1 MPADFEI
8 SEETRDGVNVVAI
21 RGELVLDTAPQIRE
35 PLERAAEDTANPLVV
50 DLSECVFMDSIGLAM
65 LLHGA
70 KPLQDGGSSVAL
82 VANGEVRRLLR
93 LTAIDQTLP
102 AYDSF
107 ADAVAAVRSSD
118 GAES

>member
-1 MPADFEI
+1 MATDFQITEDA
-8 SEETRDGVNVVAI
+8 RDGVNVVAI
-21 RGELVLDTAPQIRE
+21 QGELVLDTAPGIRE
-35 PLERAAEDTANPLVV
+35 PLERAALDSKHPLVV
-50 DLSECVFMDSIGLAM
+50 DLTECVFMDSIGLAM

-70 KPLQDGGSSVAL
+70 KPLQDGGSNVAL

-107 ADAVAAVRSSD
+107 DEAVEAVQTT
-118 GAES
+118 G